1 MKAVMAPEKIREAK
15 VAAER
20 LSMRTIKEV
29 LRLKWEKE
37 FSGNRIAQSCNIAR
51 STIRG
56 YLERAQTA
64 GLSWPL
70 APDLDDGSLEALLF
84 PPVPTEVLEKR
95 DLPEM
100 EYIRKELNR
109 KGVTLHLLWL
119 EYRAAN
125 PDGYQYSQ
133 FCLLY
138 RQWTGKLD
146 VCLRQTH
153 RAGEKLFVDYAGQT
167 IPVTDP
173 VSGQIREAHLF
184 IAALG
189 ASSYT
194 FAWASF
200 SEDLPSWVEGHIR
213 AFNFFGGVPE
223 ILVPD
228 NLKSGVNK
236 PCYYEPDINQTYHDL
251 AGYYGT
257 VVIPARVAKPKDK
270 AKVESA
276 VFVAERWILAALRN
290 HTFFSI
296 GELNRAIAEK
306 LQDMNSRKFQKM
318 DGTRRS
324 LYETIDRPALKP
336 LPSSPYEYAEWKKA
350 RVNIDYHF
358 EIDGHYYSVPYQ
370 LVKEQ
375 VEVRFTA
382 TAIEALFKNRRVAAH
397 LRSYK
402 RGAHT
407 TLTEHMPKAHQKY
420 LEWTPSR
427 ILDWAGKNGSNTRD
441 LASCIME
448 NRKHPEQGFRS
459 CLGIMRLVKRYSS
472 ERVEAACGRALFLK
486 AYSYKN
492 VESILKNNL
501 DKQALPESPA
511 TEKPII
517 HYNLRGKEYYQQKE
531 AGHA

>member
-1 MKAVMAPEKIREAK
+1 M
-15 VAAER
+15 AAER

-29 LRLKWEKE
+29 LRLKWEKK
-37 FSGNRIAQSCNIAR
+37 FSNKQIAQSCNIAR
-51 STIRG
+51 STVREYMDRARG
-56 YLERAQTA
+56 A

-70 APDLDDGSLEALLF
+70 TPDLDDGSLEALLF
-84 PPVPTEVLEKR
+84 PSALTASPGKR
-95 DLPEM
+95 GLPEM
-100 EYIRKELNR
+100 EYIRKELTR
-109 KGVTLHLLWL
+109 RGVTLYLLWL

-133 FCLLY
+133 FCLRY
-138 RQWTGKLD
+138 RQWKGKLD

-173 VSGQIREAHLF
+173 VTGHVREAYLF
-184 IAALG
+184 IASLG

-194 FAWASF
+194 FAWASL
-200 SEDLPSWVEGHIR
+200 SQDLPSWVDAHVR
-213 AFNFFGGVPE
+213 AFTFFGGVPE

-236 PCYYEPDINQTYHDL
+236 PCMYEPDINPTYQDL
-251 AGYYGT
+251 AEHYGA
-257 VVIPARVAKPKDK
+257 VVIPTRVAKPKDK
-270 AKVESA
+270 AKAESA

-296 GELNRAIAEK
+296 TALNRVIAEK
-306 LQDMNSRKFQKM
+306 LQDMNNRTFQKM

-324 LYETIDRPALKP
+324 LYETIDRPALRP
-336 LPSSPYEYAEWKKA
+336 LPSSPYEYAEWKTA
-350 RVNIDYHF
+350 RVNIDYHI

-375 VEVRFTA
+375 VDVRFTA
-382 TAIEALFKNRRVAAH
+382 TTIEALFKNRRVATH
-397 LRSYK
+397 PRSYQ

-407 TLTEHMPKAHQKY
+407 TLSEHMPKAHQKY

-427 ILDWAGKNGSNTRD
+427 ILDWAGKNGPNTRD

-459 CLGIMRLVKRYSS
+459 CLGIMRLVKRYSA
-472 ERVEAACGRALFLK
+472 ERVEAACGRALLLK
-486 AYSYKN
+486 AYSYKS
-492 VESILKNNL
+492 VESILKTNL
-501 DKQALPESPA
+501 DKQEWPESVS

-517 HYNLRGKEYYQQKE
+517 HYNIRGREYYRQEE
-531 AGHA
+531 ATHA

>member
-1 MKAVMAPEKIREAK
+1 M
-15 VAAER
+15 AAER

-29 LRLKWEKE
+29 LRLKWEKK
-37 FSGNRIAQSCNIAR
+37 FSNQQISQSCNIAR

-56 YLERAQTA
+56 YLARAQNV

-70 APDLDDGSLEALLF
+70 PSDLDDGSLEAIMF
-84 PPVPTEVLEKR
+84 PPAPTKAP
-95 DLPEM
+95 DKGGLPEM
-100 EYIRKELNR
+100 GYLRKELNR
-109 KGVTLHLLWL
+109 KGVTLYQLWL
-119 EYRAAN
+119 EYREAN

-173 VSGQIREAHLF
+173 VSGQVKEAYLF
-184 IAALG
+184 VAALG

-200 SEDLPSWVEGHIR
+200 SQDLPSWVEAHIR
-213 AFNFFGGVPE
+213 AFNFFGGVTE

-236 PCYYEPDINQTYHDL
+236 PCYYEPDINPTYHDL
-251 AGYYGT
+251 AEHYGA

-296 GELNRAIAEK
+296 TALNRAIAEK

-324 LYETIDRPALKP
+324 LYETIDRPALRP

-350 RVNIDYHF
+350 RVNIDYHI

-382 TAIEALFKNRRVAAH
+382 ATIEVLFKNRRVATH
-397 LRSYK
+397 PRSYK

-407 TLTEHMPKAHQKY
+407 TLAEHMPKAHQKY

-427 ILDWAGKNGSNTRD
+427 IMDWAGKNGPNTRD

-472 ERVEAACGRALFLK
+472 ERVEAACCRALHLK
-486 AYSYKN
+486 AYSYKS
-492 VESILKNNL
+492 VESILKTNL
-501 DKQALPESPA
+501 DKQELPESSSP
-511 TEKPII
+511 EKPII
-517 HYNLRGKEYYQQKE
+517 HYNIRGREYYQRKE
-531 AGHA
+531 ATHA

>member
-1 MKAVMAPEKIREAK
+1 M
-15 VAAER
+15 AAER

-29 LRLKWEKE
+29 LRLKWEKK
-37 FSGNRIAQSCNIAR
+37 FSNKQIAQSCNIAR
-51 STIRG
+51 STIRE
-56 YLERAQTA
+56 YLERAQRA

-70 APDLDDGSLEALLF
+70 TPDHDDGSLEALLF
-84 PPVPTEVLEKR
+84 PSAPTEVPEKR
-95 DLPEM
+95 GLPEM
-100 EYIRKELNR
+100 DYIRKELSR

-119 EYRAAN
+119 EYRATN

-138 RQWTGKLD
+138 RQWIEKLD
-146 VCLRQTH
+146 VSLRQTH

-173 VSGQIREAHLF
+173 ASGQIKEACLF

-200 SEDLPSWVEGHIR
+200 SQDLPSWVEAHIR

-236 PCYYEPDINQTYHDL
+236 SCIYEPDINPTYHDL
-251 AGYYGT
+251 AKHYGA

-296 GELNRAIAEK
+296 VELNRAIAEK
-306 LQDMNSRKFQKM
+306 LRDMNNRKFQKM

-324 LYETIDRPALKP
+324 LYETLDRPALKP
-336 LPSSPYEYAEWKKA
+336 LPPSPYEYAEWKKA
-350 RVNIDYHF
+350 RVNIDYHI

-375 VEVRFTA
+375 VEVSFTA
-382 TAIEALFKNRRVAAH
+382 TAIEVLFKNRRVATH
-397 LRSYK
+397 PRSYK

-420 LEWTPSR
+420 LEWIPSR
-427 ILDWAGKNGSNTRD
+427 ILDWAVKNGPNTRE

-472 ERVEAACGRALFLK
+472 ERLEAACGRALLLK
-486 AYSYKN
+486 AYSYRS

-501 DKQALPESPA
+501 DKQELPESPA
-511 TEKPII
+511 AEEPII

>member
-1 MKAVMAPEKIREAK
+1 

-29 LRLKWEKE
+29 LRLKWEKK
-37 FSGNRIAQSCNIAR
+37 FSNKQIAQSCNIAR
-51 STIRG
+51 STIRE
-56 YLERAQTA
+56 YLERAQSA

-70 APDLDDGSLEALLF
+70 TPDLDDGSLEALLF
-84 PPVPTEVLEKR
+84 PPALNNAPEKR
-95 DLPEM
+95 GLPEM
-100 EYIRKELNR
+100 EYLRKELNR
-109 KGVTLHLLWL
+109 KGVTLYLLWL

-153 RAGEKLFVDYAGQT
+153 RAGEKLFVDYAGQM

-173 VSGQIREAHLF
+173 VSGQIQEAYLF

-200 SEDLPSWVEGHIR
+200 SQDLPSWVEAHIR

-236 PCYYEPDINQTYHDL
+236 PCYYEPDINPTYHDL
-251 AGYYGT
+251 AEHYGS

-296 GELNRAIAEK
+296 AELNRAIAEK

-350 RVNIDYHF
+350 RVNIDYHI

-382 TAIEALFKNRRVAAH
+382 TTIEALFKNRRVATH
-397 LRSYK
+397 PRSYQ

-407 TLTEHMPKAHQKY
+407 TLSEHMPKAHQKY

-427 ILDWAGKNGSNTRD
+427 ILDWAGKNGPNTRD

-459 CLGIMRLVKRYSS
+459 CLGIMRLAKRYSS

-486 AYSYKN
+486 AYSYKS
-492 VESILKNNL
+492 VESILKTNL
-501 DKQALPESPA
+501 DKQVLPESSSP
-511 TEKPII
+511 EKPII
-517 HYNLRGKEYYQQKE
+517 HYNIRGREYYQQEE
-531 AGHA
+531 AAHA

>member
-1 MKAVMAPEKIREAK
+1 

-29 LRLKWEKE
+29 LRLKWEKK
-37 FSGNRIAQSCNIAR
+37 FSNQQISQSCNIAR

-56 YLERAQTA
+56 YLARAQNA

-70 APDLDDGSLEALLF
+70 PSDLDDGSLEAIMF
-84 PPVPTEVLEKR
+84 PPAPTKAP
-95 DLPEM
+95 DKGGLPEM
-100 EYIRKELNR
+100 GYLRKELNR
-109 KGVTLHLLWL
+109 KGVTLYQLWL
-119 EYRAAN
+119 EYREAN

-153 RAGEKLFVDYAGQT
+153 RAGGKLFVDYAGQT

-173 VSGQIREAHLF
+173 VSGQVKEAYLF
-184 IAALG
+184 VAALG

-200 SEDLPSWVEGHIR
+200 SQDLPSWVEAHIR
-213 AFNFFGGVPE
+213 AFNFFGGVTE

-236 PCYYEPDINQTYHDL
+236 PCYYEPDINPTYHDL
-251 AGYYGT
+251 AEHYGA

-276 VFVAERWILAALRN
+276 VFMAERWILAALRN

-296 GELNRAIAEK
+296 TALNRAIAEK

-324 LYETIDRPALKP
+324 LYETIDRPALRP

-350 RVNIDYHF
+350 RVNIDYHI

-382 TAIEALFKNRRVAAH
+382 TTIEVLFKNRRVATH
-397 LRSYK
+397 PRSYK

-407 TLTEHMPKAHQKY
+407 TLAEHMPKAHQKY

-427 ILDWAGKNGSNTRD
+427 IMDWAGKNGPNTRD

-472 ERVEAACGRALFLK
+472 ERVEAACCRALHLK
-486 AYSYKN
+486 AYSYKS
-492 VESILKNNL
+492 VESILKTNL
-501 DKQALPESPA
+501 DKQELPESSSPD
-511 TEKPII
+511 KPII
-517 HYNLRGKEYYQQKE
+517 HYNIRGREYYQQEE
-531 AGHA
+531 ATHA

>member
-1 MKAVMAPEKIREAK
+1 M
-15 VAAER
+15 AAER

-29 LRLKWEKE
+29 LRLKWEKKY
-37 FSGNRIAQSCNIAR
+37 SNQQIAQSCNIAR

-56 YLERAQTA
+56 YLERAQRA

-70 APDLDDGSLEALLF
+70 APELDDSSLEALVF
-84 PPVPTEVLEKR
+84 PAAPTAGPEKR
-95 DLPEM
+95 GLPEM
-100 EYIRKELNR
+100 EYLRKELHR
-109 KGVTLHLLWL
+109 KGVTLYLLWL

-167 IPVTDP
+167 IPIMDP
-173 VSGQIREAHLF
+173 VYEQIKEAYLF

-200 SEDLPSWVEGHIR
+200 SQDLPSWVEAHIR
-213 AFNFFGGVPE
+213 AFNFFGGVTE

-228 NLKSGVNK
+228 NLKSGVSK
-236 PCYYEPDINQTYHDL
+236 PCTYEPDINPTYHDL
-251 AGYYGT
+251 AQHYGT

-270 AKVESA
+270 AKAESA

-306 LQDMNSRKFQKM
+306 LPDMINRKFQKM

-324 LYETIDRPALKP
+324 LYETIDRPALRP
-336 LPSSPYEYAEWKKA
+336 LPSSSYEYAEWKKA
-350 RVNIDYHF
+350 RVNIDYHI

-375 VEVRFTA
+375 VDVRFTA
-382 TAIEALFKNRRVAAH
+382 TTIEALFRNRRVATH
-397 LRSYK
+397 LRSYR

-427 ILDWAGKNGSNTRD
+427 ILDWAGKNGPKTQD

-472 ERVEAACGRALFLK
+472 ERVEAACGRALLLK
-486 AYSYKN
+486 PYSYKS
-492 VESILKNNL
+492 VESILKTNL
-501 DKQALPESPA
+501 DKEQLPESSCP
-511 TEKPII
+511 EKPII
-517 HYNLRGKEYYQQKE
+517 HDNIRGRQYYQE
-531 AGHA
+531 EDAHA

>member
-1 MKAVMAPEKIREAK
+1 M
-15 VAAER
+15 AAER

-29 LRLKWEKE
+29 LRLKWEKK
-37 FSGNRIAQSCNIAR
+37 FFNQQISQSCNIAR

-56 YLERAQTA
+56 YLARAQNA

-70 APDLDDGSLEALLF
+70 PSDLDDGSLEAIMF
-84 PPVPTEVLEKR
+84 PPAPTKAP
-95 DLPEM
+95 DKGGLPAM
-100 EYIRKELNR
+100 ESIRKELNR
-109 KGVTLHLLWL
+109 KGVTLYLLWL
-119 EYRAAN
+119 EYKAAN

-133 FCLLY
+133 FCLRY

-173 VSGQIREAHLF
+173 VSGQIKEAYLF

-200 SEDLPSWVEGHIR
+200 SQDLPSWVEAHIQ

-236 PCYYEPDINQTYHDL
+236 PCTYEPDINPTYHDL
-251 AGYYGT
+251 AEHYGA

-296 GELNRAIAEK
+296 TALNQAIAEK

-324 LYETIDRPALKP
+324 LYETIDRPALRP
-336 LPSSPYEYAEWKKA
+336 LPSSLYEYAEWKKA
-350 RVNIDYHF
+350 RVNIDYHI

-382 TAIEALFKNRRVAAH
+382 TTIEVLFKNRRVATH
-397 LRSYK
+397 PRSYK

-407 TLTEHMPKAHQKY
+407 TLAEHMPKAHQKY

-427 ILDWAGKNGSNTRD
+427 IMDWAGKNGPNTRN

-459 CLGIMRLVKRYSS
+459 CLGIMRLVKQYSS
-472 ERVEAACGRALFLK
+472 ERVEAACCRALHLK
-486 AYSYKN
+486 AYSYKS
-492 VESILKNNL
+492 VESILKTNL
-501 DKQALPESPA
+501 DKQELPESSSP
-511 TEKPII
+511 EKPII
-517 HYNLRGKEYYQQKE
+517 HYNIRGREYYQQE
-531 AGHA
+531 EVAHA

>member
-1 MKAVMAPEKIREAK
+1 MT
-15 VAAER
+15 AER

-29 LRLKWEKE
+29 LRLKWEKK
-37 FSGNRIAQSCNIAR
+37 FSNKQIKQSCNIAR

-56 YLERAQTA
+56 YLERAQSA

-70 APDLDDGSLEALLF
+70 TPDLDDGSLEALLF
-84 PPVPTEVLEKR
+84 PPAPKEAPEKR
-95 DLPEM
+95 GLPEM

-109 KGVTLHLLWL
+109 KGVTLYLLWL

-153 RAGEKLFVDYAGQT
+153 RAGEKLFVDYAGQA
-167 IPVTDP
+167 IPITDP
-173 VSGQIREAHLF
+173 VYGQIKEAYLF

-200 SEDLPSWVEGHIR
+200 SQDLPSWVEAHIQ

-236 PCYYEPDINQTYHDL
+236 PCYYEPDINPTYHDL
-251 AGYYGT
+251 AEHYGA

-270 AKVESA
+270 AKAESA

-296 GELNRAIAEK
+296 VELNRAVAEK

-350 RVNIDYHF
+350 RVNIDYHI
-358 EIDGHYYSVPYQ
+358 EIDGHYYSVPSSQ
-370 LVKEQ
+370 Q
-375 VEVRFTA
+375 VCKRTGGGPLHGNHHRGIVQ
-382 TAIEALFKNRRVAAH
+382 KPPRRHPSEKLQERRAH
-397 LRSYK
+397 HAGRTHAQS
-402 RGAHT
+402 T
-407 TLTEHMPKAHQKY
+407 PKIFGMDSLPNH
-420 LEWTPSR
+420 
-427 ILDWAGKNGSNTRD
+427 G
-441 LASCIME
+441 
-448 NRKHPEQGFRS
+448 
-459 CLGIMRLVKRYSS
+459 LGR
-472 ERVEAACGRALFLK
+472 
-486 AYSYKN
+486 
-492 VESILKNNL
+492 
-501 DKQALPESPA
+501 
-511 TEKPII
+511 
-517 HYNLRGKEYYQQKE
+517 
-531 AGHA
+531 